1 MLSFFSCK
9 QEKKQLSN
17 ASINKLDKVAAYLQ
31 EISLEGFSGTVLVD
45 YKGELFSKGYGENTQ
60 SLRIPNTEETVYDI
74 GSITKQFTAAGILKL
89 EMMGLIKLD
98 SKLPSYFNHVPEDK
112 KDITIH
118 QLLTHS
124 SGLID
129 WIGDDYDAISTEDFL
144 KQSFTSD
151 LLQAPGKKYH
161 YSNVGYSLL
170 ALIIE
175 KVSGQSYEGF
185 LSEQLFIPAGMKLT
199 GYSLPQWD
207 SKTIATGYHNNK
219 PMGKP
224 NEQNWDGAQPYL
236 HLKGNGGILSTV
248 SDMYK
253 WHQALLNNEI
263 LDASAKKKYYHPH
276 IKEDESGSSFYG
288 YGWAIFPTPR
298 NTQLITHNG
307 GNGIF
312 FADFLRYL
320 TEDITIILLSNKSSN
335 HTERVAMQIAGV
347 LLVDNFEPL
356 LPSDIKEN
364 EIEEALIDDFVQDAF
379 LAIRD
384 GGPETWESLLQEYAS
399 EDFLNAAPMETH
411 ISFFS
416 KFKERMQGGK
426 LLGISVENDEI
437 ISDIQTPEETF
448 RMILTLHPETENELK
463 LDGILLN

>member
-17 ASINKLDKVAAYLQ
+17 VSINKLDKVAAYLQ

-185 LSEQLFIPAGMKLT
+185 LSEQFVHSCRNETYGLLLT
-199 GYSLPQWD
+199 AMGFQND
-207 SKTIATGYHNNK
+207 SH
-219 PMGKP
+219 
-224 NEQNWDGAQPYL
+224 
-236 HLKGNGGILSTV
+236 
-248 SDMYK
+248 
-253 WHQALLNNEI
+253 
-263 LDASAKKKYYHPH
+263 
-276 IKEDESGSSFYG
+276 
-288 YGWAIFPTPR
+288 
-298 NTQLITHNG
+298 
-307 GNGIF
+307 
-312 FADFLRYL
+312 
-320 TEDITIILLSNKSSN
+320 
-335 HTERVAMQIAGV
+335 
-347 LLVDNFEPL
+347 
-356 LPSDIKEN
+356 
-364 EIEEALIDDFVQDAF
+364 
-379 LAIRD
+379 
-384 GGPETWESLLQEYAS
+384 
-399 EDFLNAAPMETH
+399 
-411 ISFFS
+411 
-416 KFKERMQGGK
+416 
-426 LLGISVENDEI
+426 GISRQ
-437 ISDIQTPEETF
+437 QTNGQT
-448 RMILTLHPETENELK
+448 K
-463 LDGILLN
+463 